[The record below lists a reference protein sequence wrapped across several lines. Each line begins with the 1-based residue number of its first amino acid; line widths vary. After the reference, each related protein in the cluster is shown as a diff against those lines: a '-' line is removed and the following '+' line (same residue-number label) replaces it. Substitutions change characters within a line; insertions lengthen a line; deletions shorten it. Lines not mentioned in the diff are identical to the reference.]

1 MSQLE
6 ELLYSAEEHG
16 VRYKMFAEIELWI
29 HNQNNIYLY
38 MIDLENIQTNE
49 SFSGEEL
56 EYFVDDDSLIGE
68 VYLDGNLI
76 FQSLDVLDEEQLEA
90 EFYKAFLVNQDE
102 DYESVY
108 F

>member
-1 MSQLE
+1 
-6 ELLYSAEEHG
+6 
-16 VRYKMFAEIELWI
+16 
-29 HNQNNIYLY
+29 